1 MFFYYLWG
9 QYPLQGEESLLE
21 HFYLGTKHDR
31 KRWSNLVE
39 YLGDRLVNTKK
50 PLEDDFETK
59 LAQFFEWRLKAGDA
73 IELNQ
78 FSIWLRAECLD
89 AKWRLDAYS
98 NVLDA
103 TKNSSLHGVMII
115 ADALEKML
123 ADHTNEVVECFA
135 KLSDTPAH
143 STFYVRLETA
153 KNIIRAGLNSN
164 DEDAQSNARRA
175 RDNLLR
181 KGYFDLLNL
190 DD

>member
-1 MFFYYLWG
+1 M
-9 QYPLQGEESLLE
+9 
-21 HFYLGTKHDR
+21 
-31 KRWSNLVE
+31 VE

-73 IELNQ
+73 NELNQ

-98 NVLDA
+98 KVLDA
-103 TKNSSLHGVMII
+103 TKDSSLHGVMII
-115 ADALEKML
+115 SDALEKML
-123 ADHTNEVVECFA
+123 RRVHTNKVVECFA
-135 KLSDTPAH
+135 KLTDTPAH

-153 KNIIRAGLNSN
+153 KNIIRAGLNGN

-190 DD
+190 ED

>member
-1 MFFYYLWG
+1 M
-9 QYPLQGEESLLE
+9 EE
-21 HFYLGTKHDR
+21 
-31 KRWSNLVE
+31 
-39 YLGDRLVNTKK
+39 
-50 PLEDDFETK
+50 DFDTK

-73 IELNQ
+73 NELNQ

-98 NVLDA
+98 KVLDA
-103 TKNSSLHGVMII
+103 TKDSSLHGVMII

-135 KLSDTPAH
+135 KLNDTPAH
-143 STFYVRLETA
+143 STFYVRLESA

-175 RDNLLR
+175 RDSLLR